1 MSGIAD
7 FHTPTPGATR
17 RWHLQGRSAGFTI
30 PELMIALLV
39 LGVLT
44 AVALPSFIDSIR
56 KGRRSE
62 AFAALAA
69 MQQAQERWRTNKA
82 TYTVDLAE
90 LGLPASSKYYEFTL
104 SPPSASA
111 SDRAFGYIVTAV
123 GKDGTSQAND
133 AQCRKLSVLVDKGS
147 VKYAGCGSCDT
158 FTYSTQDACWK
169 Q

>member
-1 MSGIAD
+1 MFGIPRFDPSTSG
-7 FHTPTPGATR
+7 HRR
-17 RWHLQGRSAGFTI
+17 RWHVQGRSAGFTI

-90 LGLPASSKYYEFTL
+90 LGLPGSSKYYDFTL
-104 SPPSASA
+104 SPPSAVA
-111 SDRAFGYIVTAV
+111 ADRAFGYIVTAV

-147 VKYAGCGSCDT
+147 VKYAGCGSCET